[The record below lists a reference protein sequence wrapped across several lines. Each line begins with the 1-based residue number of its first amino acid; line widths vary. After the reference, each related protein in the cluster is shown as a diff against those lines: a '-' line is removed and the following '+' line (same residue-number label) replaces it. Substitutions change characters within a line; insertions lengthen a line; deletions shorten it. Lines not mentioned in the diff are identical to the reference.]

1 MVTVV
6 EPSRP
11 TAHQHPPA
19 HPVQVQPLWF
29 LPDVHKPSCSA
40 RLRTRGVVLD
50 LQSFVILR
58 PCLQLHLDKTC
69 LDIFVLPSQAQLIKV
84 PFPPP
89 FSIQC
94 KTIPAKLTKREAL
107 MEVDSCLWESDTG
120 GHQTRSKTLGL
131 DGVFQKK
138 PCANTQNPPETC

>member
-1 MVTVV
+1 MRGRPVAAAEHTEDSGLRCQNNESATLVTVV

-29 LPDVHKPSCSA
+29 LPGVHKPSCSA
-40 RLRTRGVVLD
+40 RLRTRGGVLD

-69 LDIFVLPSQAQLIKV
+69 LDILVLPSQAQLIKV

-94 KTIPAKLTKREAL
+94 MTIPAKLTKRKL
-107 MEVDSCLWESDTG
+107 LP
-120 GHQTRSKTLGL
+120 K
-131 DGVFQKK
+131 
-138 PCANTQNPPETC
+138 